1 MSKKMAKGEENLPS
15 SQRISS
21 DAPKRPEVPKRPKW
35 LSKLSKERKKPTKD
49 SEPLSSSSKSSVNS
63 SDTKDTFVSYNRI
76 ELAKVDKKPGKSR
89 DRAQKGSKVG
99 NQSAGKEK
107 KAEFEKRDLSSGKG
121 QRPWNSSTRL
131 DKPRRRSDSHT
142 STDSSRSGDKRV
154 NRFRSDTDFKTPRG
168 QPKKSPSKES
178 LTDSRSKSSK
188 QRRETDSPSRRETQK
203 FYTAKKKDDP
213 NYNEENKNREVSAKS
228 PNNCDEQIDFN
239 EKENTPD
246 QPSKSWYEDEPQGLE
261 ELQYPMGD
269 DRGPQKGKAHHWGD
283 LPMDKHRDNNYRKPR
298 KYIQEDSVE
307 VRKNIR
313 PGRGGRGRGGMVS
326 SESQESISSRS
337 SMQSQR
343 PQRDNRKGHYHDN
356 RPRDNRQTSRQS
368 SVESLDRYARAPGSK
383 PNSRPPSRPQ
393 SRNGPPQDYYYDDN
407 HSSWAPPSRPLS
419 RNGPLQHYNTDNK
432 KSRYRGPPSRPIS
445 RQGSVESVDS
455 YGGPPSRPNSRPPS
469 RNGPPPQFWENNRKK
484 GPPSR
489 PLSRQGS
496 IESLDSFGPSSR
508 PSSRPPSRPP
518 SRNGPP
524 LPYAADLNWPRFNY
538 AESVGS
544 SSRRSSEVDSDDDFT
559 FPSGEFWSTFPQRT
573 SVENWSTWDQLPTD
587 PRSSNSLP
595 KKLSSDLQVG
605 VRERGREREGEG
617 GREGRRERGR
627 EREGEGG
634 KEGERGDQ
642 LPTDPRSSNSLPK
655 KLSSDLQVGVRER
668 GREREGEGGREREG
682 RKEGE
687 REGERGRG
695 REGGREGGPTPHRPH
710 LSSNSPPKKL
720 SSDLQ
725 VGVRERGREREGE
738 GGREREGRKEG
749 EREGERG
756 RGREGGREGGPTP
769 HRPTQL
775 QQPAQETVVRPPG
788 RCERE
793 REGERG
799 GGREGGTTPHRP
811 TQLQQPAQETVV
823 RPPGRCEREREG
835 GKEGEREGGREG
847 GREEGRERGWERGG
861 NNSPQTHAC
870 SSNSLP
876 KKLSSDLQVGVRER
890 GREREGVGERGEQLP
905 TDPRSSNSL
914 PKKLSSDLQVGVR
927 EGGREREGEGGR
939 EGGRERGGPTP
950 HRPMQLQQPAQETV
964 VRPPGR
970 CEREREGERGR
981 EGGREEERETRRGE
995 LHWLKI
1001 TLTFQRE
1008 LARQTAKEHR
1018 PKIGRR
1024 DSIESWDGFPRRTS
1038 FQDDRMYLSQPEDS
1052 GSARTH
1058 PGPRSRSRN
1067 RKRNRRNRRRSRS
1080 GQQGQG
1086 PFGHQN
1092 PNVGYS
1098 SASELSQDGDF
1109 KPPSDTEVQL
1119 RNRLDD
1125 VLDGSLSSGSM
1136 SPIPE
1141 SDVAEFPVGPLPN
1154 CCLM

>member
-1 MSKKMAKGEENLPS
+1 MSKKMAKGEESQPS

-21 DAPKRPEVPKRPKW
+21 EPSKRPEVPKRPKW

-49 SEPLSSSSKSSVNS
+49 SEPLSSSSKSTANS
-63 SDTKDTFVSYNRI
+63 IDTKDTFVSYNRI

-89 DRAQKGSKVG
+89 DRTQKGSKVG
-99 NQSAGKEK
+99 NQSAGKDK
-107 KAEFEKRDLSSGKG
+107 KAEPGKRDVSSGRVQSHNVQK
-121 QRPWNSSTRL
+121 PWNSSTRL
-131 DKPRRRSDSHT
+131 DKPGRRRSDSHT

-154 NRFRSDTDFKTPRG
+154 NRFRSDSDFRLEKTPRS

-178 LTDSRSKSSK
+178 LTESKKSSK
-188 QRRETDSPSRRETQK
+188 HRRETDSPSRRETQK

-213 NYNEENKNREVSAKS
+213 YSKEENKNQEVSSKS
-228 PNNCDEQIDFN
+228 PNTFDEQIDFN

-246 QPSKSWYEDEPQGLE
+246 QPSKSWYEEEPQGLE

-283 LPMDKHRDNNYRKPR
+283 MPTDKHKQDNYRKPR

-313 PGRGGRGRGGMVS
+313 PGRGSRGRGGMVS

-337 SMQSQR
+337 SMHSQR
-343 PQRDNRKGHYHDN
+343 SQRDHRKGHYDN
-356 RPRDNRQTSRQS
+356 RQRDNRQTSRQS

-393 SRNGPPQDYYYDDN
+393 SRNGPPQDFYYDDN
-407 HSSWAPPSRPLS
+407 HSSWGSPSRPMS
-419 RNGPLQHYNTDNK
+419 RNGPLQHYNMDNK

-445 RQGSVESVDS
+445 RQGSMESVDS
-455 YGGPPSRPNSRPPS
+455 YCQPSSRPNSRPPS
-469 RNGPPPQFWENNRKK
+469 RNGPPQFWESNWKK

-508 PSSRPPSRPP
+508 PSSRPNSRPPSRPP

-524 LPYAADLNWPRFNY
+524 LPFAADLNWPRINY

-573 SVENWSTWDQLPTD
+573 TAENWSTWDTVTDQLPTD
-587 PRSSNSLP
+587 PRNSNSLP
-595 KKLSSDLQVG
+595 KKLSSDL
-605 VRERGREREGEG
+605 
-617 GREGRRERGR
+617 
-627 EREGEGG
+627 
-634 KEGERGDQ
+634 
-642 LPTDPRSSNSLPK
+642 
-655 KLSSDLQVGVRER
+655 
-668 GREREGEGGREREG
+668 
-682 RKEGE
+682 
-687 REGERGRG
+687 
-695 REGGREGGPTPHRPH
+695 
-710 LSSNSPPKKL
+710 
-720 SSDLQ
+720 
-725 VGVRERGREREGE
+725 
-738 GGREREGRKEG
+738 
-749 EREGERG
+749 
-756 RGREGGREGGPTP
+756 
-769 HRPTQL
+769 
-775 QQPAQETVVRPPG
+775 
-788 RCERE
+788 
-793 REGERG
+793 
-799 GGREGGTTPHRP
+799 
-811 TQLQQPAQETVV
+811 
-823 RPPGRCEREREG
+823 
-835 GKEGEREGGREG
+835 
-847 GREEGRERGWERGG
+847 
-861 NNSPQTHAC
+861 
-870 SSNSLP
+870 
-876 KKLSSDLQVGVRER
+876 
-890 GREREGVGERGEQLP
+890 
-905 TDPRSSNSL
+905 
-914 PKKLSSDLQVGVR
+914 
-927 EGGREREGEGGR
+927 
-939 EGGRERGGPTP
+939 
-950 HRPMQLQQPAQETV
+950 
-964 VRPPGR
+964 
-970 CEREREGERGR
+970 
-981 EGGREEERETRRGE
+981 
-995 LHWLKI
+995 
-1001 TLTFQRE
+1001 QRE

-1038 FQDDRMYLSQPEDS
+1038 FQDDRMYLSQPEDSGS

-1098 SASELSQDGDF
+1098 SASELSQEGDF
-1109 KPPSDTEVQL
+1109 KLNGPPSDTEIQL

-1141 SDVAEFPVGPLPN
+1141 SDVAEFPSPEPTTTKQKQGEKVKEKKRDSIVNSSNTEHKTTSVSTSVHHPLQHTWRFWYDRRENKSMRMKSDFTNYNENLLEISAVETIEGFWQVYNHLAPAHHLDNNANYHFFRVGIMPMWEDDANKQGGKWVITIRNDMDFVASLWLEMLLALIGDEMAFSDEICGAVVSKRKRGDRVAIWTRDKENVLANYAICKNILLVIAYARGVTSEKLLPFFETFAQKEKSSIEYLHHQDSLRTGQSYTTAAHLTAHAVLKDIVRDLKDDN
-1154 CCLM
+1154 N

>member
-1 MSKKMAKGEENLPS
+1 MSKKMAKGEESQPS

-21 DAPKRPEVPKRPKW
+21 EPSKRPEVPKRPKW

-49 SEPLSSSSKSSVNS
+49 SEPLSSSSKSTANS

-76 ELAKVDKKPGKSR
+76 ELAKVDKRPGKSR
-89 DRAQKGSKVG
+89 DRTQKGSKVG
-99 NQSAGKEK
+99 NQSAGKDK
-107 KAEFEKRDLSSGKG
+107 KAELGKRDVSSGRVQSHNTQK
-121 QRPWNSSTRL
+121 PWNSSTRL
-131 DKPRRRSDSHT
+131 DKPGRRRSDSHT

-154 NRFRSDTDFKTPRG
+154 NRFRSDSDFRLEKTPRS

-178 LTDSRSKSSK
+178 LTESKKSSK
-188 QRRETDSPSRRETQK
+188 HRRETDSPSRRETQK

-213 NYNEENKNREVSAKS
+213 NFKEENKNQEVSSKS
-228 PNNCDEQIDFN
+228 PNTFDEQIDFN

-246 QPSKSWYEDEPQGLE
+246 QPSKSWYEEEPQGLE

-269 DRGPQKGKAHHWGD
+269 DRGSQKGKAHHWGD
-283 LPMDKHRDNNYRKPR
+283 MPTDKHKQDNYRKPR

-313 PGRGGRGRGGMVS
+313 PGRGSRGRGGMVS

-337 SMQSQR
+337 SMHLQRSQR
-343 PQRDNRKGHYHDN
+343 DHRKGHYDN
-356 RPRDNRQTSRQS
+356 RQRDNRQTSRQS

-407 HSSWAPPSRPLS
+407 HSGWGSPSRPMS
-419 RNGPLQHYNTDNK
+419 RNGPLQHYNMDNK

-445 RQGSVESVDS
+445 RQGSIESVDS
-455 YGGPPSRPNSRPPS
+455 YCQPSSRPNSRPPS
-469 RNGPPPQFWENNRKK
+469 RNGPPQFWESNWKK

-508 PSSRPPSRPP
+508 PSSRPNSRPPSRPP

-524 LPYAADLNWPRFNY
+524 LPFAADLNWPRFNY

-573 SVENWSTWDQLPTD
+573 TAENWSTWDTVTDQLPTD
-587 PRSSNSLP
+587 PRNSNSLP
-595 KKLSSDLQVG
+595 KKLSSDL
-605 VRERGREREGEG
+605 
-617 GREGRRERGR
+617 
-627 EREGEGG
+627 
-634 KEGERGDQ
+634 
-642 LPTDPRSSNSLPK
+642 
-655 KLSSDLQVGVRER
+655 
-668 GREREGEGGREREG
+668 
-682 RKEGE
+682 
-687 REGERGRG
+687 
-695 REGGREGGPTPHRPH
+695 
-710 LSSNSPPKKL
+710 
-720 SSDLQ
+720 
-725 VGVRERGREREGE
+725 
-738 GGREREGRKEG
+738 
-749 EREGERG
+749 
-756 RGREGGREGGPTP
+756 
-769 HRPTQL
+769 
-775 QQPAQETVVRPPG
+775 
-788 RCERE
+788 
-793 REGERG
+793 
-799 GGREGGTTPHRP
+799 
-811 TQLQQPAQETVV
+811 
-823 RPPGRCEREREG
+823 
-835 GKEGEREGGREG
+835 
-847 GREEGRERGWERGG
+847 
-861 NNSPQTHAC
+861 
-870 SSNSLP
+870 
-876 KKLSSDLQVGVRER
+876 
-890 GREREGVGERGEQLP
+890 
-905 TDPRSSNSL
+905 
-914 PKKLSSDLQVGVR
+914 
-927 EGGREREGEGGR
+927 
-939 EGGRERGGPTP
+939 
-950 HRPMQLQQPAQETV
+950 
-964 VRPPGR
+964 
-970 CEREREGERGR
+970 
-981 EGGREEERETRRGE
+981 
-995 LHWLKI
+995 
-1001 TLTFQRE
+1001 QRE

-1052 GSARTH
+1052 GSGSASLWMFKRPGLVRSPSRDSVSSVGSTQSSRSYCTNRPPQWHRTDSNGSLYDDRTH

-1109 KPPSDTEVQL
+1109 KLNGPPSDTEVQL

-1141 SDVAEFPVGPLPN
+1141 SDVAEFPSPEPTTTKQKQGEEVKEKKRDSTVNSSNAEHKTTSVATTIHHPLQHTWRFWYDRRENKSMRMKSDFTNYNENLLEISAVETIEGFWQVYNHLAPAHHLDNNANYHFFRVGIMPMWEDDANKQGGKWVITIRNDMDFVASLWLEMLLALIGDEMAFSDEICGAVVSKRKRGDRVAIWTRDKENVLANYAICKNILLVIAYARGVTSEKVLPFFETFAQKEKSSIEYLHHQDSLRTGQSYTTAAHLTAHAVLKDIVRDLKDAN
-1154 CCLM
+1154 N

>member
-1 MSKKMAKGEENLPS
+1 MSKKMAKGEESQPS
-15 SQRISS
+15 SQRISP

-76 ELAKVDKKPGKSR
+76 ELAKVDKKPGKSQ
-89 DRAQKGSKVG
+89 DRTQKGSKVR

-142 STDSSRSGDKRV
+142 STDSSRSGEKRV
-154 NRFRSDTDFKTPRG
+154 NRFRSDSDFKTPRS

-178 LTDSRSKSSK
+178 LTDSRKSSK
-188 QRRETDSPSRRETQK
+188 QRRETDSPSRRETQQ
-203 FYTAKKKDDP
+203 FYTAKKKDEP
-213 NYNEENKNREVSAKS
+213 NYKEENKNREVSSKS
-228 PNNCDEQIDFN
+228 PNHCDEQIDFN

-261 ELQYPMGD
+261 ELQYSMGD

-313 PGRGGRGRGGMVS
+313 PGRGSRGRGGMVS

-356 RPRDNRQTSRQS
+356 RQRDNRQTSRQS

-524 LPYAADLNWPRFNY
+524 LPYAADVNWPRFNY

-573 SVENWSTWDQLPTD
+573 SVENWSTW
-587 PRSSNSLP
+587 
-595 KKLSSDLQVG
+595 
-605 VRERGREREGEG
+605 
-617 GREGRRERGR
+617 
-627 EREGEGG
+627 
-634 KEGERGDQ
+634 
-642 LPTDPRSSNSLPK
+642 
-655 KLSSDLQVGVRER
+655 
-668 GREREGEGGREREG
+668 
-682 RKEGE
+682 
-687 REGERGRG
+687 
-695 REGGREGGPTPHRPH
+695 
-710 LSSNSPPKKL
+710 
-720 SSDLQ
+720 
-725 VGVRERGREREGE
+725 
-738 GGREREGRKEG
+738 
-749 EREGERG
+749 
-756 RGREGGREGGPTP
+756 
-769 HRPTQL
+769 
-775 QQPAQETVVRPPG
+775 
-788 RCERE
+788 
-793 REGERG
+793 
-799 GGREGGTTPHRP
+799 
-811 TQLQQPAQETVV
+811 
-823 RPPGRCEREREG
+823 
-835 GKEGEREGGREG
+835 
-847 GREEGRERGWERGG
+847 
-861 NNSPQTHAC
+861 
-870 SSNSLP
+870 
-876 KKLSSDLQVGVRER
+876 
-890 GREREGVGERGEQLP
+890 EQLP

-914 PKKLSSDLQVGVR
+914 PKKLSSDL
-927 EGGREREGEGGR
+927 
-939 EGGRERGGPTP
+939 
-950 HRPMQLQQPAQETV
+950 
-964 VRPPGR
+964 
-970 CEREREGERGR
+970 
-981 EGGREEERETRRGE
+981 
-995 LHWLKI
+995 
-1001 TLTFQRE
+1001 QRE

-1141 SDVAEFPVGPLPN
+1141 SDVAEFPSPEPTTAKEKQEEKVKEKTDSKVKPKKTEHKTSSLSTSVHHPLQHTWRIWYDRRENKSMRMKSDFANYNENLFEISAVETIEGFWQVYNHLAPAHHLDNNANYHFFRVGIMPMWEDDANKDLAF
-1154 CCLM
+1154 